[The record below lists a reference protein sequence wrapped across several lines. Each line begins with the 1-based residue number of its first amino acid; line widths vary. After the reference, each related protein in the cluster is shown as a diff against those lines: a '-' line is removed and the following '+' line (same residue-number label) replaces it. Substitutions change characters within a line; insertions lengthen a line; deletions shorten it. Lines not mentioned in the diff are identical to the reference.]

1 VTRRALPL
9 ALILASSVL
18 LAAPEGRST
27 KRTGWI
33 ACNACSEGRVKHGE
47 SNAPN
52 RECAQ
57 KCIREGSPVV
67 FYDEETKSLY
77 NVDNPEA
84 TTDQESH
91 RIEVVGVV
99 HAENKTIHVE
109 SVRVLE
115 KYVAKCSVPPP
126 SKP

>member
-1 VTRRALPL
+1 MSRL
-9 ALILASSVL
+9 ALALL
-18 LAAPEGRST
+18 LAVSASFSLGGDTGSE

-33 ACNACSEGRVKHGE
+33 ACDACSAGRVKQGE
-47 SNAPN
+47 AHAPN

-67 FYDEETKSLY
+67 FYDEGTKSLLR
-77 NVDNPEA
+77 VENPDS
-84 TTDQESH
+84 TKDQESH

-99 HAENKTIHVE
+99 NAANKTIRVQ
-109 SVRVLE
+109 SVKVLE
-115 KYVAKCSVPPP
+115 KYVASCSVPPP

>member
-1 VTRRALPL
+1 VTRLTL
-9 ALILASSVL
+9 ALLLVVSTSFSLAGETGS
-18 LAAPEGRST
+18 E

-33 ACNACSEGRVKHGE
+33 ACNACSAGRVEHGE

-67 FYDEETKSLY
+67 FYNEATKSLLR
-77 NVDNPEA
+77 VDNPEA
-84 TTDQESH
+84 TKDQESH
-91 RIEVVGVV
+91 RIELVGVIN
-99 HAENKTIHVE
+99 AANKTIHVE
-109 SVRVLE
+109 SVKVLE